1 MSNTNM
7 SRYVGYQKTL
17 FDSQQIIRT
26 ISELEYQ
33 VQYSTDNIQQKSIN
47 LFYGRYIF

>member
-33 VQYSTDNIQQKSIN
+33 VQYSITDNIQQKV
-47 LFYGRYIF
+47 